1 MKRIGNIYSKIYD
14 IENLREAHKNASKG
28 KGWYEEVREINLNPD
43 VYLYQLQDMLINKTY
58 HTSPYVVF
66 TRCEGG
72 KEREI
77 SKLPYFPDRI
87 CHWAILQI
95 IEPILINNMITDTYS
110 AIPGRGIHYGMRR
123 VRKALEEDPE
133 GCRYCLKLD
142 MRKYYPSISHDIL
155 KEKYARLIKDKD
167 VLWLLG
173 EIIDSTEGDTG
184 VPIGN
189 YLSQYSGNLY
199 LSCLDHWVKEEKH
212 IRHYFRYMDDIVILS
227 DSKEQLHGLAD
238 DIKEYADRELKLKV
252 KDNWQVFPTYTRG
265 LDFLGYRF
273 FGKYTLLRKT
283 TCKSMKLRAKR
294 VANKISGGRGMNYSD
309 WCSMNSYH
317 GWLMH
322 CNAYR
327 LSKKYITP
335 LEPYLEKYY
344 QENVKR

>member
-1 MKRIGNIYSKIYD
+1 MTVIIHHRKYPTD
-14 IENLREAHKNASKG
+14 INADATLEGIVELDVTRHRFPVSIKG
-28 KGWYEEVREINLNPD
+28 KT
-43 VYLYQLQDMLINKTY
+43 NKTSLAIE
-58 HTSPYVVF
+58 HTRTRVTTRDVV
-66 TRCEGG
+66 GG
-72 KEREI
+72 QKTER
-77 SKLPYFPDRI
+77 KLTCPLVN
-87 CHWAILQI
+87 ILQI
-95 IEPILINNMITDTYS
+95 IEPILINNLITDTYS

-167 VLWLLG
+167 ALWLLG

-189 YLSQYSGNLY
+189 YLSQYSGDLY

-227 DSKEQLHGLAD
+227 DSKERLHGLAD
-238 DIKEYADRELKLKV
+238 DIKEYADRELRLKV

-294 VANKISGGRGMNYSD
+294 VANKISDGRRINYSD

-327 LSKKYITP
+327 LSKKYIAP